1 MSNPNTNQ
9 THSHGG
15 SGARRAGLAAGVVA
29 TAIVTACGG
38 GGGSDGSS
46 GGTSLFD
53 GYGPGNPS
61 SCPHAAPD
69 DIWFNKRLS
78 CLAAGQKFIKSTG
91 ASGATADRA
100 FMFGQQVLNANLNNV
115 LGPGK
120 LRYFQYALCV
130 KSAPENISTTGL
142 ADDLGL
148 AMGLNTLATGT
159 TFYPTGVSGS
169 TFAYGG
175 IAGPNSVAAPCD
187 PAVHPVIVDYA
198 TGRIASVNAAALA
211 QLQVLD
217 R

>member
-1 MSNPNTNQ
+1 MHKPNTN
-9 THSHGG
+9 HPHGHTAIDSRRTG
-15 SGARRAGLAAGVVA
+15 IAVGAVLAAILAG
-29 TAIVTACGG
+29 CGG
-38 GGGSDGSS
+38 GGGSSGQS

-61 SCPHAAPD
+61 SCPHAAAD

-78 CLAAGQKFIKSTG
+78 CLAAGQKFIESAG

-115 LGPGK
+115 LGSGK

-130 KSAPENISTTGL
+130 KNAPANISTTGL
-142 ADDLGL
+142 ADDLGV

-159 TFYPTGVSGS
+159 TFYPPGVSGS

-175 IAGPNSVAAPCD
+175 IAGPNSVNTPCD
-187 PAVHPVIVDYA
+187 PAAHPVIVDYA
-198 TGRIASVNAAALA
+198 TGRIVSVNAAALA